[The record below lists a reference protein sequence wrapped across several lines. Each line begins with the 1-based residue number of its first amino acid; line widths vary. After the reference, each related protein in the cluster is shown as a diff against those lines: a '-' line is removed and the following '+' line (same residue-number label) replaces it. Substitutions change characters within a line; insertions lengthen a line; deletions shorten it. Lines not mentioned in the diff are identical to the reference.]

1 MIIEEKQSPFF
12 RLSVLICAALEL
24 AEEGGHSLQAVSTH
38 SYYIEL
44 LFKKRLRTLNLLITE
59 LISNRYFHHYYC
71 SSCTYILDFR
81 NYFAKMVEKEV
92 CGNFYI

>member
-1 MIIEEKQSPFF
+1 MVDSERKIAAHSTNFLYRFCEFRKVMIIEEKQSPFF

-44 LFKKRLRTLNLLITE
+44 LFKKDYE
-59 LISNRYFHHYYC
+59 H
-71 SSCTYILDFR
+71 
-81 NYFAKMVEKEV
+81 
-92 CGNFYI
+92 

>member
-44 LFKKRLRTLNLLITE
+44 LFKKDYE
-59 LISNRYFHHYYC
+59 H
-71 SSCTYILDFR
+71 
-81 NYFAKMVEKEV
+81 
-92 CGNFYI
+92 